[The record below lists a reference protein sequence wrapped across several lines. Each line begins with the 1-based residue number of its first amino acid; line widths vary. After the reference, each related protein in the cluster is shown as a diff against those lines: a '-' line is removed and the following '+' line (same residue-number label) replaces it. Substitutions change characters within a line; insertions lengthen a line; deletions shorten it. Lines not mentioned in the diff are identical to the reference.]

1 MHLSL
6 RKTALAVAAAA
17 GAGALALSAPGMSSA
32 PFLAGNAD
40 KVDGL
45 DAVDLTKIQYYGSR
59 KTFDDFDTCAFT
71 TIMSRTFK
79 TTHTGVVAVD
89 AQVSAARDT
98 DFVGPGVL
106 SGRILIDG
114 LVSSLSPAVQLDY
127 DGNAKHQLPVFG
139 ARKVGQGN
147 HSLELQVEE
156 CGGGRAF
163 ITDQAMT
170 ATYSPFGGAKDVAI
184 RPVVKRNLNN

>member
-1 MHLSL
+1 MSF
-6 RKTALAVAAAA
+6 RKTGLAVAAAA
-17 GAGALALSAPGMSSA
+17 AAGAIALSAPGMSSA

-45 DAVDLTKIQYYGSR
+45 DAVDLTKIQYYAATA
-59 KTFDDFDTCAFT
+59 TFDNFDTCAFT
-71 TIMSRTFK
+71 TIMARTFK
-79 TTHTGVVAVD
+79 TTHSGVVAVD
-89 AQVSAARDT
+89 GQVSSARDT
-98 DFVGPGVL
+98 DVASPGVL
-106 SGRILIDG
+106 SARILIDG
-114 LVSSLSPAVQLDY
+114 AVSSLAPAVQLDY

-156 CGGGRAF
+156 CGAGKAF

-170 ATYSPFGGAKDVAI
+170 ATYSPFGGAKDLSP
-184 RPVVKRNLNN
+184 RPVLKRNVNR